1 MAVSNRDGNI
11 IALDIGDKRIGVAAA
26 SMITRLPRPVTTIIR
41 TPAVFEQLAILLKEQ
56 QAESV
61 VIGLPRNLSGED
73 TPQTSVVRT
82 FGAQLAS
89 KIDIPVYWT
98 DEALTSQQAETE
110 LKARHRTYDKKEIDS
125 LAACYILNDFL
136 NNDSREAI

>member
-26 SMITRLPRPVTTIIR
+26 SMITGLPRPVTTIIR
-41 TPAVFEQLAILLKEQ
+41 TPEVFEQLAILLKEQ
-56 QAESV
+56 RAESV

-73 TPQTSVVRT
+73 TPQTNVVRT

-110 LKARHRTYDKKEIDS
+110 LKARRRTYDKKDIDS

-136 NNDSREAI
+136 SNNSREAI